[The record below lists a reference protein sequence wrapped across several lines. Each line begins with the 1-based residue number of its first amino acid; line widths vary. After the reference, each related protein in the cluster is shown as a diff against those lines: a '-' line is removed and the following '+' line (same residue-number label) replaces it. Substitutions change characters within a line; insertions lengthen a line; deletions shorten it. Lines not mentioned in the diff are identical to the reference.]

1 MKRIMSALEVLTN
14 PDGFF
19 DRASD
24 DPSLLGPA
32 LVVTVVAVVS
42 AAASLPAVRAVQQA
56 FTGDA
61 SAAGSFALVGGVVG
75 GFGAVFVFWVLYTV
89 VFHVIAAV
97 AFDGSGS
104 LGRLLSYVG
113 WGHLPAILSAA
124 TGAVVNAVV
133 FRSVTPPSS
142 PQEIQAFIQGVR
154 SQPEFLVAG
163 VVGLAVLTWQAFIWV
178 FAVQHSHDIDR
189 RSAAIAVA
197 VPVGL
202 QALWQLW
209 NLL

>member
-1 MKRIMSALEVLTN
+1 MSPLGVLTN

-24 DPSLLGPA
+24 DPSLVGPA
-32 LVVTVVAVVS
+32 LVVAVVAAIS

-56 FTGDA
+56 FTGEA

-75 GFGAVFVFWVLYTV
+75 GFVAVFVFWALYTV
-89 VFHVIAAV
+89 VFHVLATV

-104 LGRLLSYVG
+104 LGRLLAYVG
-113 WGHLPAILSAA
+113 WGHIPAVVSAG
-124 TGAVVNAVV
+124 TSAVVNVVV
-133 FRSVTPPSS
+133 FRAVTPPSN
-142 PQEIQAFIQGVR
+142 PQQIQGFVRSVR

-163 VVGLAVLTWQAFIWV
+163 VVGLVVLVWQGLVWT
-178 FAVQHSHDIDR
+178 FAVQHSHDIDL
-189 RSAAIAVA
+189 RSAAITVA

-209 NLL
+209 NLF